1 MSDISDVFEAF
12 VCKIWCSGTDS
23 CFIAFGLMKMCC
35 GGGCILLGF
44 GRLVK
49 VIGCVIIGGKPGLF
63 GNTGNVSF
71 GGATSMIRRC
81 SVCRRWSIR
90 SLSAATS
97 LNCSWT
103 RWNEKI
109 GNRLLLGKNEY
120 RVDHPGWFL
129 EMSYFG
135 SKNVILGRFWVKTC
149 DFRSFWVKKVNCDH
163 F

>member
-1 MSDISDVFEAF
+1 MSDISDVFEAC

-23 CFIAFGLMKMCC
+23 CFIALGLMKMCC

-103 RWNEKI
+103 RCN
-109 GNRLLLGKNEY
+109 GKKLKMGGFRGKMNT
-120 RVDHPGWFL
+120 GWFH

-135 SKNVILGRFWVKTC
+135 VKHGHFRAFLGQKT
-149 DFRSFWVKKVNCDH
+149 
-163 F
+163 